1 MKEKI
6 EQLILDH
13 NFAKKELTHMLEELS
28 QIDMSKLTAIDRRE
42 MECSQIALESEESLR
57 GQFIS
62 SLEDLL

>member
-6 EQLILDH
+6 QQLIENH
-13 NFAKKELTHMLEELS
+13 TFAKQELKVMLEELS
-28 QIDMSKLTAIDRRE
+28 QIDMSKLSAIDRRE